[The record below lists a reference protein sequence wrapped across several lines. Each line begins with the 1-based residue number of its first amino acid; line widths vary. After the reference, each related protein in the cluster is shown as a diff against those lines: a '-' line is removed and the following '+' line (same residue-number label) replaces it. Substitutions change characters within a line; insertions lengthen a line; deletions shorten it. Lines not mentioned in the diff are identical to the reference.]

1 MCWAQELPACVHMVF
16 GDPVCVPTHMC
27 VCVCVC
33 VRVLQRTDPRGPQ
46 VGMEAL
52 HWCLQDWLVLGGVT

>member
-1 MCWAQELPACVHMVF
+1 MVF
-16 GDPVCVPTHMC
+16 GDPVCVPTHMCVC